1 MAGRIAQQFIDDL
14 LARTDIVSLIDQR
27 VRLKKAG
34 KNYSACCPFHNEK
47 SPSFTVSQDKQFYHC
62 FGCGAHGNAISFLME
77 YDKLEFVDAVED
89 LASQMGLEVEREN
102 SNNSKFDQAK
112 SQQQR
117 QAAKD
122 LYELIAQA
130 SRFFQQQ
137 LRSHPKK
144 QQVIDYLKGRG
155 LSGEVVQRFSIGYA
169 PDEWDSLGKALGYS
183 AQTSQQLL
191 DAGLS
196 IENES
201 GRRYD
206 RFRDRVMFPIRDKRG
221 RYIGF
226 GGRVLGDGTP
236 KYLNSPET
244 SVFHKGRELYG
255 LYEVRQAHKQVPQ
268 ILVVEG
274 YMDVVSLAQFGVDY
288 AVASLGTSTTPE
300 HLQMLFR
307 ASNKII
313 CCYDGDRAGRD
324 AAWRALENALPHL
337 RDEVELKFMFLPDGE
352 DPDTLVRQEGRDGFE
367 QRMHQAM
374 PLSRFLF
381 ERLSQ
386 EIDISTDAG
395 KSHMAARAYELIS
408 QVKAAF
414 YKETLL
420 TELATQNR
428 MIRSQLEKEL
438 AQLERQQRNQVSS
451 VKKLSLTP
459 MRKAIAM
466 ILQRP
471 AIAKDLPP
479 SEELK
484 QVNIKGMPLLLA
496 LIAEIHNKP
505 DITTAQLLERWRD
518 QPEQK
523 HLSALAS
530 YNLEIDESGYPDE
543 LQDIIASFIEQLLLQ
558 RYEQL
563 NVKSLNGTLSIE
575 EKREMLQLIT
585 ELKP

>member
-1 MAGRIAQQFIDDL
+1 MAGRIPQQFIDDL

-77 YDKLEFVDAVED
+77 YDKLEFVDAIED
-89 LASQMGLEVEREN
+89 LASQMGVEVEREN
-102 SNNSKFDQAK
+102 SNNSKFDKEK

-117 QAAKD
+117 QASKD
-122 LYELIAQA
+122 LYELIGHA

-137 LRSHPKK
+137 LRTNPNK
-144 QQVIDYLKGRG
+144 QQVIDYLKSRG

-169 PDEWDSLGKALGYS
+169 PDEWDALGKALGGS
-183 AQTSQQLL
+183 KQASQQLV

-196 IENES
+196 IENDK

-226 GGRVLGDGTP
+226 GGRVFGDGTP

-255 LYEVRQAHKQVPQ
+255 LYEVRQAHKQIPQ

-274 YMDVVSLAQFGVDY
+274 YMDVVSLAQFEIDY

-300 HLQMLFR
+300 HLQTLFR
-307 ASNKII
+307 TSNQII

-337 RDEVELKFMFLPDGE
+337 RDNVELKFMFLPDGE
-352 DPDTLVRQEGRDGFE
+352 DPDTLVRQEGKDGFE
-367 QRMHQAM
+367 QRMHKAM
-374 PLSRFLF
+374 PLSRFMF

-386 EIDISTDAG
+386 EIDVTTDAG
-395 KSHMAARAYELIS
+395 KSHLAARASELIKPV
-408 QVKAAF
+408 QAEF
-414 YKETLL
+414 YREMLKG
-420 TELATQNR
+420 ELAKWLRWDSNRLTKFFAASDPKPQNK
-428 MIRSQLEKEL
+428 Q
-438 AQLERQQRNQVSS
+438 AN
-451 VKKLSLTP
+451 SLKITP

-471 AIAKDLPP
+471 DIANELPP
-479 SEELK
+479 SEQLK

-496 LIAEIHNKP
+496 LIGEIHKKP
-505 DITTAQLLERWRD
+505 EITTGQLIERWRE

-523 HLSALAS
+523 HLSALAG

-543 LQDIIASFIEQLLLQ
+543 LQDIIASFVEQLLLQ

-563 NVKSLNGTLSIE
+563 NVKSLQGTLSVE
-575 EKREMLQLIT
+575 EKYEMQQLVV

>member
-102 SNNSKFDQAK
+102 SNNSKFDQVK

-117 QAAKD
+117 QAAQD

-130 SRFFQQQ
+130 GRFFQQQ
-137 LRSHPKK
+137 LRSHSKK

-169 PDEWDSLGKALGYS
+169 PDEWDALGKNLGYT
-183 AQTSQQLL
+183 AQASQQLL

-352 DPDTLVRQEGRDGFE
+352 DPDTLVRQEGKDGFE

-408 QVKAAF
+408 QVKASF

-471 AIAKDLPP
+471 AIANNLPP

-484 QVNIKGMPLLLA
+484 QVSIKGMSLLLT

>member
-89 LASQMGLEVEREN
+89 LASQMGVEVQREN
-102 SNNSKFDQAK
+102 SNDSKFDPAK

-117 QAAKD
+117 QQSKD
-122 LYELIAQA
+122 LYELTAQA
-130 SRFFQQQ
+130 CRFFQQQ
-137 LRSHPKK
+137 LRVHPNK

-155 LSGEVVQRFSIGYA
+155 LSGEVVQRFAVGYA
-169 PDEWDSLGKALGYS
+169 SDEWDALGKTLGGS
-183 AQTSQQLL
+183 AQASQQLV

-196 IENES
+196 IENEK

-206 RFRDRVMFPIRDKRG
+206 RFRDRIMFPIRDKRG

-244 SVFHKGRELYG
+244 RIFHKGRELYG
-255 LYEVRQAHKQVPQ
+255 LYEVRQAYKQVPQ

-307 ASNKII
+307 ASEKII

-337 RDEVELKFMFLPDGE
+337 RDNVELKFMFLPDGE
-352 DPDTLVRQEGRDGFE
+352 DPDTLVRQEGKDGFE
-367 QRMHQAM
+367 QRMNDAM

-381 ERLSQ
+381 ERLGQ
-386 EIDISTDAG
+386 DIDISTDAG
-395 KSHMAARAYELIS
+395 KSHLASKAYQLIS
-408 QVKAAF
+408 QVNASF

-428 MIRSQLEKEL
+428 MLRSQLEKEL
-438 AQLERQQRNQVSS
+438 AQLKQAERSRPNAQ
-451 VKKLSLTP
+451 KALSLTP

-466 ILQRP
+466 LLQRP
-471 AIAKDLPP
+471 TIANDLPP
-479 SEELK
+479 SPQLS
-484 QVNIKGMPLLLA
+484 QVNIKGMALLQR
-496 LIAEIHNKP
+496 LITEIHQKP

-518 QPEQK
+518 LPEQK
-523 HLSALAS
+523 HLNALAS

-558 RYEQL
+558 RYDQL
-563 NVKSLNGTLSIE
+563 NIKSLNGTLSVE
-575 EKREMLQLIT
+575 EKREMLQLVV

>member
-1 MAGRIAQQFIDDL
+1 
-14 LARTDIVSLIDQR
+14 
-27 VRLKKAG
+27 
-34 KNYSACCPFHNEK
+34 
-47 SPSFTVSQDKQFYHC
+47 
-62 FGCGAHGNAISFLME
+62 
-77 YDKLEFVDAVED
+77 
-89 LASQMGLEVEREN
+89 
-102 SNNSKFDQAK
+102 
-112 SQQQR
+112 
-117 QAAKD
+117 
-122 LYELIAQA
+122 
-130 SRFFQQQ
+130 
-137 LRSHPKK
+137 
-144 QQVIDYLKGRG
+144 
-155 LSGEVVQRFSIGYA
+155 
-169 PDEWDSLGKALGYS
+169 
-183 AQTSQQLL
+183 
-191 DAGLS
+191 
-196 IENES
+196 
-201 GRRYD
+201 
-206 RFRDRVMFPIRDKRG
+206 MFPIRDKRG

-479 SEELK
+479 
-484 QVNIKGMPLLLA
+484 
-496 LIAEIHNKP
+496 
-505 DITTAQLLERWRD
+505 
-518 QPEQK
+518 QK
-523 HLSALAS
+523 S
-530 YNLEIDESGYPDE
+530 
-543 LQDIIASFIEQLLLQ
+543 
-558 RYEQL
+558 
-563 NVKSLNGTLSIE
+563 
-575 EKREMLQLIT
+575 
-585 ELKP
+585 

>member
-1 MAGRIAQQFIDDL
+1 MAGRIPQQFIDDL
-14 LARTDIVSLIDQR
+14 LARADIVGLIDQR

-89 LASQMGLEVEREN
+89 LASQMGVEVEREN

-117 QAAKD
+117 QLSKD
-122 LYELIAQA
+122 LYELIGHA

-137 LRSHPKK
+137 LRVNPNK

-169 PDEWDSLGKALGYS
+169 PDEWDALGKALGGS
-183 AQTSQQLL
+183 QQASQQLV

-196 IENES
+196 IENDK

-226 GGRVLGDGTP
+226 GGRVFGDGTP

-274 YMDVVSLAQFGVDY
+274 YMDVVSLAQFDIDY

-300 HLQMLFR
+300 HLQTLFR
-307 ASNKII
+307 ASNQII

-337 RDEVELKFMFLPDGE
+337 RDNVELKFMFLPDGE
-352 DPDTLVRQEGRDGFE
+352 DPDTLVRQEGKDGFE
-367 QRMHQAM
+367 KRMREAM

-386 EIDISTDAG
+386 EIDITTDAG
-395 KSHMAARAYELIS
+395 KSHLASKAYELIS
-408 QVKAAF
+408 QVSAAF

-438 AQLERQQRNQVSS
+438 ARLKQAERSRPNTQAQ
-451 VKKLSLTP
+451 LSLTP

-466 ILQRP
+466 ILQLP
-471 AIAKDLPP
+471 AIATDLPP
-479 SEELK
+479 SAQLS
-484 QVNIKGMPLLLA
+484 QVNIKGMGLLLQ
-496 LIAEIHNKP
+496 LIGEVHKKP
-505 DITTAQLLERWRD
+505 DITTGQLLERWRG

-523 HLSALAS
+523 HLNILAG
-530 YNLEIDESGYPDE
+530 YNLEIDESGYQDE
-543 LQDIIASFIEQLLLQ
+543 LQDIIASFVDQLLLQ

-563 NVKSLNGTLSIE
+563 NVKSISGIITVD
-575 EKREMLQLIT
+575 EKREMHQLMI